1 MESLT
6 SEVFGKTVLID
17 PIGTYELLLAL
28 GTSAVLTLVIA
39 KLYMFTHGGYSYSKS
54 FLQTFVLVGV
64 TVALIMV
71 IIGSDIA
78 RAFALVGAMSIVR
91 FRTPVKD
98 SRDLVFVF
106 AAIAIGMAAG
116 TQFYVFAAIFTAVV
130 VILMLGFH
138 FAKFGELPHKGY
150 VIKVRLK
157 SGDKEQV
164 AEVCRS
170 LCKRFAVVSISRPD
184 SGDLEDVIYEVELK
198 RGIGYKDL
206 LERLS
211 SAISPLS
218 INILVGEGNVTV

>member
-1 MESLT
+1 MDSLT
-6 SEVFGKTVLID
+6 PDLFGKTVLVSQM
-17 PIGTYELLLAL
+17 GSYELLLAL
-28 GTSAVLTLVIA
+28 GTSAVLTLIIA

-54 FLQTFVLVGV
+54 FLQTIVLVGV

-106 AAIAIGMAAG
+106 AAIAVGMAAG

-138 FAKFGELPHKGY
+138 FAKFGEMPHKGY

-164 AEVCRS
+164 AELCRS
-170 LCKRFAVVSISRPD
+170 LCKRFAIVSISRPD
-184 SGDLEDVIYEVELK
+184 SGDLEDVIYEIELK
-198 RGIGYKDL
+198 RGIAYKEL
-206 LERLS
+206 LDRLS
-211 SAISPLS
+211 KAISPLS

>member
-1 MESLT
+1 MDSLT
-6 SEVFGKTVLID
+6 SEVFGKTVLVS
-17 PIGTYELLLAL
+17 PVGSYELLLAL
-28 GTSAVLTLVIA
+28 ATSAVLTLIIA

-54 FLQTFVLVGV
+54 FLQTIVLVGV
-64 TVALIMV
+64 TVSLIMV

-106 AAIAIGMAAG
+106 AAIAVGMAAG

-130 VILMLGFH
+130 VVLILGFH
-138 FAKFGELPHKGY
+138 FLKFGEMPHKGY
-150 VIKVRLK
+150 VLKMRLK

-164 AEVCRS
+164 AETCRS
-170 LCKRFAVVSISRPD
+170 LCKRFSIVSISRPD
-184 SGDLEDVIYEVELK
+184 TGDLEDVIYEVELK
-198 RGIGYKDL
+198 RSVSYKDL
-206 LERLS
+206 MDRLS
-211 SAISPLS
+211 AGISPLS

>member
-1 MESLT
+1 MDSLT
-6 SEVFGKTVLID
+6 SEVFGKTVSVSS
-17 PIGTYELLLAL
+17 IGNYELLLAL
-28 GTSAVLTLVIA
+28 GISAVLTLIIA

-54 FLQTFVLVGV
+54 FLQTIVLVGV

-106 AAIAIGMAAG
+106 AAIAVGMAAG
-116 TQFYVFAAIFTAVV
+116 TQFFVFAAIFTAVV
-130 VILMLGFH
+130 VVLMLGFH
-138 FAKFGELPHKGY
+138 FANFGEVPHKGY
-150 VIKVRLK
+150 VLKVRLK

-164 AEVCRS
+164 AELCRK
-170 LCKRFAVVSISRPD
+170 LCKRFAIVSISRPD
-184 SGDLEDVIYEVELK
+184 NDDLEDVIYEIELK
-198 RGIGYKDL
+198 RGTSYKDL
-206 LERLS
+206 LDRLS
-211 SAISPLS
+211 NAISPLS

>member
-1 MESLT
+1 MVS
-6 SEVFGKTVLID
+6 
-17 PIGTYELLLAL
+17 PIGSYELLLAL
-28 GTSAVLTLVIA
+28 GISAVLTLIIA

-54 FLQTFVLVGV
+54 FLQTIVLVGV

-106 AAIAIGMAAG
+106 AAIAVGMAAG

-130 VILMLGFH
+130 VTLMLGFH
-138 FAKFGELPHKGY
+138 FAKFGEMPHQGY

-164 AEVCRS
+164 AELCRK
-170 LCKRFAVVSISRPD
+170 LCKRFAIVSISRPD
-184 SGDLEDVIYEVELK
+184 NGDLEDVIYEVELN
-198 RGIGYKDL
+198 RGITYKNL
-206 LERLS
+206 LDRLS
-211 SAISPLS
+211 NAISPLS

>member
-1 MESLT
+1 MDSLT
-6 SEVFGKTVLID
+6 SEVFGKTVIAS
-17 PIGTYELLLAL
+17 PIGNYELLLAL
-28 GTSAVLTLVIA
+28 GISAVLTLVIA
-39 KLYMFTHGGYSYSKS
+39 KLYMFTHGGYSYSRS
-54 FLQTFVLVGV
+54 FLQTIVLVGV

-106 AAIAIGMAAG
+106 AAIAVGMAAG

-130 VILMLGFH
+130 VALMLGFH
-138 FAKFGELPHKGY
+138 FLKFGEMPHKGY

-164 AEVCRS
+164 AELCRS
-170 LCKRFAVVSISRPD
+170 LCKRFAIVSISRPD
-184 SGDLEDVIYEVELK
+184 NGGLEDVIYEIELK
-198 RGIGYKDL
+198 RGIAYKEL
-206 LERLS
+206 LDRLS
-211 SAISPLS
+211 KAISPLS